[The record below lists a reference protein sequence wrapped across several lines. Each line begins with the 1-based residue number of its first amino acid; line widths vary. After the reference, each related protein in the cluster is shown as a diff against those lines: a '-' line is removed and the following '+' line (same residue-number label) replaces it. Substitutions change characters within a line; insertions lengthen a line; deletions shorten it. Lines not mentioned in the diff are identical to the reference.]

1 MQNSFSNIILI
12 MNRRDFL
19 KILGLFALSPRK
31 IHAQKIKAKE
41 AIIVGAGIIGS
52 SIAYELSKRG
62 VKVTLIDKN
71 QPGSACSGSSF
82 SWINAT
88 YPKKPYSYNL
98 FSQLGISAFRL
109 IEKELSL
116 DIKWN
121 GSLEW
126 TTKGEDQEK
135 LIESFYELQ
144 GYPKYSP
151 SKIIGHKQ
159 AKKIEPYIDFDGNE
173 NIIFSKA
180 DGAIDPKDAISKMID
195 AIKQNGGSVL
205 YPCKFEE
212 IIESN
217 DFFSQIKTSMG
228 VFKSENVIFC
238 NGIDIDKTFNTN
250 FLKSPRPGV
259 IIKTKPSNNIINSI
273 VYGPNIHAHQ
283 QNNGQ
288 LIIGEQITA
297 PIKEDSKNHLKRI
310 NRHFKEMVKDSADL
324 DPSEILIGWRPL
336 PKDGL
341 PVIGRFKNK
350 SIYVAVMHSG
360 ISLAAIVGNLVTQEI
375 VDEVESL
382 LLNDFRP
389 SRFF

>member
-1 MQNSFSNIILI
+1 

-19 KILGLFALSPRK
+19 KILGLFALSPKK
-31 IHAQKIKAKE
+31 IFAQKSKTKE
-41 AIIVGAGIIGS
+41 AVVIGAGIIGC

-62 VKVTLIDKN
+62 VAVTLIDKSA
-71 QPGSACSGSSF
+71 PGSGCSGSSF

-98 FSQLGISAFRL
+98 FSQLGINAFHLVQR
-109 IEKELSL
+109 ELSL

-126 TTKGEDQEK
+126 ASKIGDQQT
-135 LIESFYELQ
+135 LIESVNELQ
-144 GYPKYSP
+144 NYPKSTAT
-151 SKIIGHKQ
+151 SIIGY
-159 AKKIEPYIDFDGNE
+159 KKAQKLEPYINFKGNE
-173 NIIFSKA
+173 NIVFSKE
-180 DGAIDPKDAISKMID
+180 DGAIDPKDAISKMIN
-195 AIKQNGGSVL
+195 AIKKNGGKVL
-205 YPCKFEE
+205 YPCKFEKV
-212 IIESN
+212 IESN
-217 DFFSQIKTSMG
+217 DLFSKVKTSMG
-228 VFKSENVIFC
+228 VLKSENIIFC
-238 NGIDIDKTFNTN
+238 NGVDVDKSLNIN
-250 FLKSPRPGV
+250 FLKEPRPGV
-259 IIKTKPSNNIINSI
+259 IIKTKPKKNLINSI

-283 QNNGQ
+283 QSNGQ

-297 PIKEDSKNHLKRI
+297 PTEQNSLNHLKRI
-310 NRHFKEMVKDSADL
+310 NKHFKNMVRGASDL
-324 DPSEILIGWRPL
+324 NPSEVLIGLRPI
-336 PKDGL
+336 PKDDL

-375 VDEVESL
+375 VDEVDSL

>member
-1 MQNSFSNIILI
+1 

-19 KILGLFALSPRK
+19 KILGLLALSPKK
-31 IHAQKIKAKE
+31 IYAQKVKSKE
-41 AIIVGAGIIGS
+41 AVVIGAGIIGS

-71 QPGSACSGSSF
+71 IPGSACSGSSF

-98 FSQLGISAFRL
+98 FSQLGINAFRL
-109 IEKELSL
+109 IQKELSL

-126 TTKGEDQEK
+126 SSVMEDQKK
-135 LIESFYELQ
+135 LIESVNELKT
-144 GYPKYSP
+144 YPKYTP
-151 SKIIGHKQ
+151 TKIIDYKK
-159 AKKIEPYIDFDGNE
+159 AKKLEPHINFKGNE

-195 AIKQNGGSVL
+195 AIKKNGGSVL
-205 YPCKFEE
+205 YPCKFEK

-217 DFFSQIKTSMG
+217 NSFSKIKTSMG
-228 VFKSENVIFC
+228 ILRSENIIFC
-238 NGIDIDKTFNTN
+238 NGIDIDASFNVN
-250 FLKSPRPGV
+250 FLKKPRPGL
-259 IIKTKPSNNIINSI
+259 IIKTKPEKNLVNSV
-273 VYGPNIHAHQ
+273 VYGPKIHAHQ
-283 QNNGQ
+283 QSNGQ

-297 PIKEDSKNHLKRI
+297 SIKENSIDHLKRI
-310 NRHFKEMVKDSADL
+310 NKHFKNMVKDASDL
-324 DPSEILIGWRPL
+324 NPSEVLIGWRPI
-336 PKDGL
+336 PKDDL
-341 PVIGRFKNK
+341 PIIGRFKNK
-350 SIYVAVMHSG
+350 SVYIAVMHSG

-375 VDEVESL
+375 VDEVDSL
-382 LLNDFRP
+382 LLKDFRP

>member
-1 MQNSFSNIILI
+1 

-19 KILGLFALSPRK
+19 KILGLFALSPKK
-31 IHAQKIKAKE
+31 IYAQKSKTKE
-41 AIIVGAGIIGS
+41 AVVIGAGIIGC

-71 QPGSACSGSSF
+71 VPGSACSGSSF

-98 FSQLGISAFRL
+98 FSQLGINAFHIVQR
-109 IEKELSL
+109 ELSL

-126 TTKGEDQEK
+126 SSKIQDQQT
-135 LIESFYELQ
+135 LIENVNELKN
-144 GYPKYSP
+144 YPKYTST
-151 SKIIGHKQ
+151 SIIGYKK
-159 AKKIEPYIDFDGNE
+159 AKKLEPYINFEGNK
-173 NIIFSKA
+173 NIVFSKA
-180 DGAIDPKDAISKMID
+180 DGAIDSKDAISKMIN
-195 AIKQNGGSVL
+195 AIKKNGGTVL
-205 YPCKFEE
+205 YPCKFEK

-217 DFFSQIKTSMG
+217 DLFSKVKTSMG
-228 VFKSENVIFC
+228 ILKSENIIFC
-238 NGIDIDKTFNTN
+238 NGVDIDKSLNIN
-250 FLKSPRPGV
+250 FLKKPRPGV
-259 IIKTKPSNNIINSI
+259 IIKTKPKKNLINSI

-283 QNNGQ
+283 QSNGR

-297 PIKEDSKNHLKRI
+297 PTEQNSLNHLKRI
-310 NRHFKEMVKDSADL
+310 NKHFKNMVRGASDL
-324 DPSEILIGWRPL
+324 NPSEILIGWRPI
-336 PKDGL
+336 PKDDL

-375 VDEVESL
+375 VDEVDSL

>member
-1 MQNSFSNIILI
+1 

-19 KILGLFALSPRK
+19 KILGLFALSPKK
-31 IHAQKIKAKE
+31 IYAQKSKTKE
-41 AIIVGAGIIGS
+41 AVVIGAGIIGC

-71 QPGSACSGSSF
+71 VPGSACSGSSF

-98 FSQLGISAFRL
+98 FSQLGINAFHIVQR
-109 IEKELSL
+109 ELSL

-126 TTKGEDQEK
+126 SSKIQDQQT
-135 LIESFYELQ
+135 LIENVNELKN
-144 GYPKYSP
+144 YPKYTST
-151 SKIIGHKQ
+151 SIIGYKK
-159 AKKIEPYIDFDGNE
+159 AKKLEPYINFEGNK

-180 DGAIDPKDAISKMID
+180 DGAIDSKDAISKMIN
-195 AIKQNGGSVL
+195 AIKKNGGTVL
-205 YPCKFEE
+205 YPCKFEK

-217 DFFSQIKTSMG
+217 DLFSKVKTSMG
-228 VFKSENVIFC
+228 ILKSENIIFC
-238 NGIDIDKTFNTN
+238 NGVDIDKSLNIN
-250 FLKSPRPGV
+250 FLKKPRPGV
-259 IIKTKPSNNIINSI
+259 IIKTKPKKNLINSI

-283 QNNGQ
+283 QSNGR

-297 PIKEDSKNHLKRI
+297 PTEQNSLNHLKRI
-310 NRHFKEMVKDSADL
+310 NKHFKNMVRGASDL
-324 DPSEILIGWRPL
+324 NPSEILIGWRPI
-336 PKDGL
+336 PKDDL

-375 VDEVESL
+375 VDEVDSL